1 MILPLCFWTEEELK
15 DIPSEDILCELADAT
30 FYSSSPQVDAYIRL
44 LNDELKNRY

>member
-15 DIPSEDILCELADAT
+15 DIPSEDIFCELADVM
-30 FYSSSPQVDAYIRL
+30 FYSSSPQVDDYIRL